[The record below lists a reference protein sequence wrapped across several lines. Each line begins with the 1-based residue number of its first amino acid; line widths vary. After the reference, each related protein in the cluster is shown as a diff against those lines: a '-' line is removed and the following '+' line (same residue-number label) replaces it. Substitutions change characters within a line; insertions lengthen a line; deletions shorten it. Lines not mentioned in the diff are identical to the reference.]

1 MGKSRRRRTELEKKA
16 MKKKKKDRK
25 VEPRVSYKG
34 TKFLKMRRSY
44 KSGKT
49 MRSEID
55 KFEREKER
63 EREEFKKNDIYV
75 GMEIGNF

>member
-1 MGKSRRRRTELEKKA
+1 
-16 MKKKKKDRK
+16 
-25 VEPRVSYKG
+25 
-34 TKFLKMRRSY
+34 MRRSY

-55 KFEREKER
+55 KFERERER
-63 EREEFKKNDIYV
+63 EREELKKNDIYV

>member
-49 MRSEID
+49 MRSDID
-55 KFEREKER
+55 KFER

>member
-49 MRSEID
+49 MRSDID
-55 KFEREKER
+55 KFERERER
-63 EREEFKKNDIYV
+63 EREKSLKKMIFTW
-75 GMEIGNF
+75 EWR